1 MSRAIVLEKK
11 NYVKSIKTANSF
23 KSKIVQKSGM
33 VQVTQKLPFRVK
45 ITNIGIPSY
54 NSNTPAP
61 IGIAIIGFNNYI
73 L

>member
-11 NYVKSIKTANSF
+11 NYVKSIKLSRSF
-23 KSKIVQKSGM
+23 KSKVIQKSGM
-33 VQVTQKLPFRVK
+33 VQVTQKLPFRIK
-45 ITNIGIPSY
+45 ITNIGVPGYSA
-54 NSNTPAP
+54 SNPAP